1 MPKEIVKIKG
11 TKNGLIFYFNTEEA
25 GLEELKTNLRE
36 KLQAANGFFA
46 QANFSISPESGLS
59 PADHEEFAAIC
70 RSFDLVEKAMEI
82 PAAAVISSETTTADS
97 SPSDPASSADEHL
110 ELLRPEGDTELITH
124 NLRSGQKVL
133 VHGNAVILGD
143 VNPGAQVSAT
153 GSIVVMG
160 TLRGTVH
167 AGFQGD
173 QNAYVVALR
182 MQPTQIR
189 IADRVSRS
197 PENRVDYPEEAF
209 INENGIVVQPYL
221 SSKRRKI
228 DR

>member
-25 GLEELKTNLRE
+25 GLEELKTNLQE

-59 PADHEEFAAIC
+59 PEDQEEFAAIC
-70 RSFDLVEKAMEI
+70 RSFDLVEKTI
-82 PAAAVISSETTTADS
+82 DSLPPTPISSEVTGQIS
-97 SPSDPASSADEHL
+97 GDEHH
-110 ELLRPEGDTELITH
+110 ELLQPAGDTELLIR
-124 NLRSGQKVL
+124 NLRSGQKVF
-133 VHGNAVILGD
+133 VQGNAVILGD

-228 DR
+228 NS